1 MQNEALSPPRSNDG
15 DRQKQ
20 REQRSTYA
28 DEIDEWGSASGR
40 CAQQNVFSRQK
51 FHRKVSN
58 DVQVFRRVPLLRDGR
73 RHVSGDVWQSNGVVG
88 ESRDGV
94 DAMGWN
100 AFVGV
105 CARGGG
111 ERFSRIR
118 LERLEEG
125 SRVFEQ
131 HDAFVRVG
139 VRDVRDGEHFSY
151 CCSSSRESELWLS
164 ESVAVGWS
172 DRWDR
177 RGDWVV
183 YRRGVCAKRD
193 EKRSESRERLVK
205 P

>member
-1 MQNEALSPPRSNDG
+1 M
-15 DRQKQ
+15 
-20 REQRSTYA
+20 
-28 DEIDEWGSASGR
+28 
-40 CAQQNVFSRQK
+40 
-51 FHRKVSN
+51 
-58 DVQVFRRVPLLRDGR
+58 LRDGR
-73 RHVSGDVWQSNGVVG
+73 RHVSGDVWQPNGVVG

-139 VRDVRDGEHFSY
+139 VRDVRDGEHFS
-151 CCSSSRESELWLS
+151 CGSDFDSQLLQTSGVTAANRESP
-164 ESVAVGWS
+164 
-172 DRWDR
+172 
-177 RGDWVV
+177 V
-183 YRRGVCAKRD
+183 YDSG
-193 EKRSESRERLVK
+193 
-205 P
+205 

>member
-1 MQNEALSPPRSNDG
+1 M
-15 DRQKQ
+15 
-20 REQRSTYA
+20 
-28 DEIDEWGSASGR
+28 
-40 CAQQNVFSRQK
+40 
-51 FHRKVSN
+51 
-58 DVQVFRRVPLLRDGR
+58 LRDGR
-73 RHVSGDVWQSNGVVG
+73 RHVSVDVWQPNGVVC

-139 VRDVRDGEHFSY
+139 VHDVRDGEYFS
-151 CCSSSRESELWLS
+151 CCCCSSRESELWLS

-193 EKRSESRERLVK
+193 EKRGESRERLVE
-205 P
+205 